1 MFFAQNRISGALVIG
16 GAALATIGCF
26 LPWISEVPPPIDTV
40 TRDVFLSAQHAP
52 LPGVDGM
59 VITALALVS
68 ALLGVLLLTG
78 HRQRSAVVAASLL
91 AVIAGVTVVADYLD
105 IDGSVQTL
113 RSTYFFIAQVGPG
126 VYLTAVGV
134 VIWGIG
140 ALTNLWRSL
149 QIPSHEVSTTG

>member
-1 MFFAQNRISGALVIG
+1 
-16 GAALATIGCF
+16 
-26 LPWISEVPPPIDTV
+26 
-40 TRDVFLSAQHAP
+40 
-52 LPGVDGM
+52 M

>member
-1 MFFAQNRISGALVIG
+1 
-16 GAALATIGCF
+16 
-26 LPWISEVPPPIDTV
+26 
-40 TRDVFLSAQHAP
+40 
-52 LPGVDGM
+52 M

-91 AVIAGVTVVADYLD
+91 VVIAGVTVVADYLD

-149 QIPSHEVSTTG
+149 QIPSHEVSTTGYERSRERGPELDPSIDPDPHSRTRFSILEPAAGSGRCLRLSLRSP